1 MHIRSHRFPVI
12 AFCLLFLSYLS
23 PATFAVEEIDQ
34 KAVNVYIEFMRAVYY
49 AKTPDQ
55 LREYLSDV
63 ETKQIDALKT
73 EREKQAKLRQY
84 KSQYVTKVKFYTGER
99 DGDFLKLIGS
109 GYVYRDG
116 KLYPG
121 DVVATMHLEH
131 NQWKIWARAFNNNA
145 GIRAPM

>member
-1 MHIRSHRFPVI
+1 MHIRSHCFSVI
-12 AFCLLFLSYLS
+12 VACLLTSFFAS
-23 PATFAVEEIDQ
+23 ATLAVEELDQ
-34 KAVNVYIEFMRAVYY
+34 KAVNVYKEFMRAVYY

-63 ETKQIDALKT
+63 EIKQIDALKT
-73 EREKQAKLRQY
+73 DREKQAKLKQY
-84 KSQYVTKVKFYTGER
+84 KSQYISKVTFYQGER

-109 GYVYRDG
+109 GYIWRDG

-131 NQWKIWARAFNNNA
+131 NQWKIWARAFNNSA
-145 GIRAPM
+145 GVRSPN

>member
-1 MHIRSHRFPVI
+1 MHFRSHRVHVI
-12 AFCLLFLSYLS
+12 VACLVLISYF
-23 PATFAVEEIDQ
+23 AAAGFAVEEIDQ
-34 KAVNVYIEFMRAVYY
+34 KAVNVYVEFMRAVYY

-55 LREYLSDV
+55 LREYLSET

-73 EREKQAKLRQY
+73 EREKQAKLKQY
-84 KSQYVTKVKFYTGER
+84 KSQYITKVKFYQGER

-109 GYVYRDG
+109 GYIWRNG

-131 NQWKIWARAFNNNA
+131 NQWKIWARAFNNST
-145 GIRAPM
+145 GVRAPM